1 MPQLILYSFRI
12 VMLAVA
18 LSALGIHYLLHPL
31 SQPVVLLLYGIVF
44 VLVALSLVQPHLKK
58 LTDQ

>member
-31 SQPVVLLLYGIVF
+31 PQPLVVLLYGIVF
-44 VLVALSLVQPHLKK
+44 VLVARSLFQSQIKK
-58 LTDQ
+58 VAE